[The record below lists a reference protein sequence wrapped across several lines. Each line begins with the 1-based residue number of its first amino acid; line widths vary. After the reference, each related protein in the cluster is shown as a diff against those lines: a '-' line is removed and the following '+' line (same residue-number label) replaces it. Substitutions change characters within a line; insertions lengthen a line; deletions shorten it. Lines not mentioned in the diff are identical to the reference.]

1 MFMNHYRE
9 SSMRFLYAT
18 IFPFLLMGFL
28 FIANKKQMCFGLG
41 FCYLMLVISVTMPI
55 AKRRKEIKEIQKN
68 GICYVGNIENLVEV
82 KVETT
87 FNRFGHAEY
96 DNAYCLKVV
105 LNEKNHF
112 VYSDVLVGRKG
123 QKVSKEV
130 LVYDWYGKT
139 FVVCTEV
146 KENQNYKVE
155 QKKEVIRYSWNRK
168 CLIYINRLIAVID
181 IVLFITEVFVINF

>member
-1 MFMNHYRE
+1 M
-9 SSMRFLYAT
+9 FLYAT
-18 IFPFLLMGFL
+18 IFPILLMGFL

-41 FCYLMLVISVTMPI
+41 FCYLVLVISVTMPI

-96 DNAYCLKVV
+96 DHAYCLKVV

-123 QKVSKEV
+123 QKELERSKMVIEV
-130 LVYDWYGKT
+130 LKKNIEIQERMERDSRLLGKKT
-139 FVVCTEV
+139 NT
-146 KENQNYKVE
+146 K
-155 QKKEVIRYSWNRK
+155 R
-168 CLIYINRLIAVID
+168 
-181 IVLFITEVFVINF
+181 

>member
-1 MFMNHYRE
+1 M
-9 SSMRFLYAT
+9 
-18 IFPFLLMGFL
+18 
-28 FIANKKQMCFGLG
+28 
-41 FCYLMLVISVTMPI
+41 
-55 AKRRKEIKEIQKN
+55 
-68 GICYVGNIENLVEV
+68 
-82 KVETT
+82 
-87 FNRFGHAEY
+87 
-96 DNAYCLKVV
+96 DWD
-105 LNEKNHF
+105 F

-168 CLIYINRLIAVID
+168 CLIYINRFIAVID